1 MSILRYTGNGMTNA
15 LTSHELSK
23 LRKNAGEA
31 YKKHVHYYQTK
42 LPSLNDL
49 ENLLLGNKEKEA
61 ESAERREAIKELQ
74 QSEAHENRAPYL
86 SVQAI
91 NGHSKEE
98 TIALLRKT
106 KSAALSRKPVTV
118 KDYQMAATAS
128 TRIQQEQSQIV
139 LNELAANQIEQEW
152 REREVG
158 NRQEAQMPPLDKEII
173 QQKQL
178 WEKAI
183 ERYSYQVNL
192 RKFGFTSMEPSFF
205 RTA

>member
-31 YKKHVHYYQTK
+31 YKKHVQYYQTK
-42 LPSLNDL
+42 LPSLSDL
-49 ENLLLGNKEKEA
+49 ENLLLGNKEKEV
-61 ESAERREAIKELQ
+61 ESADRREAIKDFQ
-74 QSEAHENRAPYL
+74 QSEAQENRAPYL

-106 KSAALSRKPVTV
+106 KSAVLSRKPVTV
-118 KDYQMAATAS
+118 KDFQVAAIAS
-128 TRIQQEQSQIV
+128 SRIQQEQSQIV
-139 LNELAANQIEQEW
+139 LNELASAQVEQEW
-152 REREVG
+152 RMREAG
-158 NRQEAQMPPLDKEII
+158 EHQLSQLSPLEKGII
-173 QQKQL
+173 QQKKL

-192 RKFGFTSMEPSFF
+192 KKFGFTSMEPSFF
-205 RTA
+205 RIA

>member
-1 MSILRYTGNGMTNA
+1 MSIQRYTRNGMTTP
-15 LTSHELSK
+15 LTSLESSK

-31 YKKHVHYYQTK
+31 YKKNVQFYQTK
-42 LPSLNDL
+42 LPSLSDL
-49 ENLLLGNKEKEA
+49 KDLLLGNKEKEA
-61 ESAERREAIKELQ
+61 ESADRREAIKEFQ
-74 QSEAHENRAPYL
+74 QSEAQENRAPYL

-139 LNELAANQIEQEW
+139 LNELAADQIEQEW
-152 REREVG
+152 RAREAG
-158 NRQEAQMPPLDKEII
+158 DRQVSQLLPLEKGII
-173 QQKQL
+173 QQKML

>member
-49 ENLLLGNKEKEA
+49 ENLLLGNKEKEV

-74 QSEAHENRAPYL
+74 QSEAQENRAPYL

-106 KSAALSRKPVTV
+106 KSAALSRKPITL
-118 KDYQMAATAS
+118 KDFQMAATAS
-128 TRIQQEQSQIV
+128 SRIQQEQSQIE
-139 LNELAANQIEQEW
+139 LDELASAQVEQEW
-152 REREVG
+152 RMREAGERQLSQLAPVEKG
-158 NRQEAQMPPLDKEII
+158 IL
-173 QQKQL
+173 QQKKL
-178 WEKAI
+178 LEKAI

-192 RKFGFTSMEPSFF
+192 KKFGFTSMEPSFF
-205 RTA
+205 RIA